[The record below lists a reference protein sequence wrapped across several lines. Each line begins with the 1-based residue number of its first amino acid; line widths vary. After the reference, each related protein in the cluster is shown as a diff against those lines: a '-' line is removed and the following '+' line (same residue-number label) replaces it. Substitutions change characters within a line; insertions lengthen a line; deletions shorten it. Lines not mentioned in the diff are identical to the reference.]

1 MAPTERERRV
11 QRDVRRL
18 RQDPPPLVLGFAL
31 EERKMRW
38 VKVAVAGPPA
48 SPYEGGVYV
57 FQIDIPRDYPHK
69 PPEIKVLTPS
79 GRFQTMTSVCVDGIT
94 AHHTESWSPLHSLSS
109 VCVAFV
115 SFMSDDHGG
124 LASIKASTG
133 ERRALARAS
142 DSHNEKALFYKG
154 MHWVRERPTGPP
166 PPVSEGDAEAAGRGA
181 GAGSEAGA
189 GGRAARKGTAGGGE
203 AVDRQV
209 RTPATHDLGAL
220 TVPVLTLGAMCL
232 AAAVKRWYL
241 EPQG

>member
-1 MAPTERERRV
+1 MVTPRTLSLT
-11 QRDVRRL
+11 QL
-18 RQDPPPLVLGFAL
+18 RQAPPPLVLGFAL

-38 VKVAVAGPPA
+38 VKVAVAGAPG

-94 AHHTESWSPLHSLSS
+94 AHHAESWSPLHSLSS

-124 LASIKASTG
+124 LASIKASAE

-154 MHWVRERPTGPP
+154 MHWVRERPAGPP
-166 PPVSEGDAEAAGRGA
+166 PPASEAGAEAAGGGAGTGAGA
-181 GAGSEAGA
+181 GAGSGAGA
-189 GGRAARKGTAGGGE
+189 GAAAGG
-203 AVDRQV
+203 AVGAGGAMDQKV
-209 RTPATHDLGAL
+209 RTPAAHDLGAL